1 MMIRSRADSLVA
13 RFVCAALIAAFTAT
27 PVVSASSDNLET
39 LAQRSGFRVTGRYDE
54 VERLCAQ
61 FAKSFPGSV
70 RSFEFGRTPEGR
82 PMLALAVSKSGALTP
97 DDARERG
104 VPVMLAQG
112 GIHAGE
118 IDGKDAGFLAIRE
131 LLEDKSAKNPL
142 SSFVFVFVPVFNVDG
157 HERFGRNNR
166 PNQVGPEE
174 MGWRVTA
181 QNFNLNRDYTKTDA
195 PEMQSM
201 LRLLDAWDP
210 VLYVDLHVTDGA
222 QFEVD
227 VSNNLEPMRTGDA
240 EMQAGGKALMKELN
254 DTLASQG
261 SHPIDF
267 YPSLRETDDPASGFD
282 VSSYPPRFST
292 GYWATRNRFSLLVET
307 HSWKDY
313 PTRVRVTHNIL
324 VKLSDMMAKQGKAWR
339 ALAKA
344 ADSRAEKL
352 GGQDYT
358 LDYDVGPH
366 TVMIDYRGYAYTRE
380 PSAISG
386 GLVTHYDPTKPQIW
400 RIPYRDTLVPKL
412 TVRAP
417 RGGYVI
423 PAAYAA
429 WMGERLSI
437 HGIRFER
444 LDRGTKAASVEAFRA
459 TKAEF
464 ATKPFEGHFTAK
476 LTGEW
481 KSEKRD
487 IPAGSLVVPIA
498 QPKARLVM
506 TLLEPQGG
514 DSYASWGFFN
524 IAFEQKEYMEAY
536 VAEDVARDMLARNP
550 ALATEFKQKLA
561 TDASFAKDPQARL
574 DFFYKQHASY
584 DEQLNLYPV
593 LRIANTRP

>member
-1 MMIRSRADSLVA
+1 MMIRPRAQLLIA
-13 RFVCAALIAAFTAT
+13 RFVCAALIAASAAT
-27 PVVSASSDNLET
+27 PVVAASSDNLET

-131 LLEDKSAKNPL
+131 LLQDKSAKNPL
-142 SSFVFVFVPVFNVDG
+142 SSFVFVFVPVLNVDG

-254 DTLASQG
+254 DTLTSQG

-282 VSSYPPRFST
+282 VSAYPPRFST

-324 VKLSDMMAKQGKAWR
+324 IKLSDMMAKQGKAWR
-339 ALAKA
+339 ALARA

-358 LDYDVGPH
+358 LDYDVGSH

-400 RIPYRDTLVPKL
+400 HIPYRDTLVPKL

-444 LDRGTKAASVEAFRA
+444 LDRATKAASVEAFRA

-524 IAFEQKEYMEAY
+524 IAFEQKEYMEPY

-550 ALATEFKQKLA
+550 ALATEFTRAIRRWLR
-561 TDASFAKDPQARL
+561 SSNRSWRL
-574 DFFYKQHASY
+574 MPA
-584 DEQLNLYPV
+584 
-593 LRIANTRP
+593 LRRTRRRGSTSSTGGMPRTTSS

>member
-1 MMIRSRADSLVA
+1 MMFRSRADALLIPFLCTALVGLA
-13 RFVCAALIAAFTAT
+13 MPAVTAT
-27 PVVSASSDNLET
+27 PDSLQT
-39 LAQRSGFRVTGRYDE
+39 LSERSGFRVTGRYDE

-142 SSFVFVFVPVFNVDG
+142 NAFVFVFVPVFNVDG

-282 VSSYPPRFST
+282 VSFYAPRFST
-292 GYWATRNRFSLLVET
+292 GYWATRNRYSLLVET

-324 VKLSDMMAKQGKAWR
+324 MKLSDMMARQGKAWR
-339 ALAKA
+339 AIAKS

-352 GGQDYT
+352 GGQDFT
-358 LDYDVGPH
+358 LEYDVGPH

-400 RIPYRDTLVPKL
+400 RIPYRDTLVPKV

-417 RGGYVI
+417 RGAYVI
-423 PAAYAA
+423 PAAHAA

-444 LDRGTKAASVEAFRA
+444 LARATTAANVEAFRA

-464 ATKPFEGHFTAK
+464 ASKPFEGHFTAK

-481 KSEKRD
+481 KAEKRD

-506 TLLEPQGG
+506 TLLEPQGA

-524 IAFEQKEYMEAY
+524 IAFEQKEYMEPY
-536 VAEDVARDMLARNP
+536 VAEDVAREMLARNP
-550 ALATEFKQKLA
+550 ALAAEFKQKLA
-561 TDASFAKDPQARL
+561 TDSAFARDPQARL
-574 DFFYKQHASY
+574 DFFYRRHPSY

-593 LRIANTRP
+593 LRIAGSKP

>member
-1 MMIRSRADSLVA
+1 MMFRSRAAALVA
-13 RFVCAALIAAFTAT
+13 PFVCTTLVAACTAT
-27 PVVSASSDNLET
+27 PAVAATSDTLET
-39 LAQRSGFRVTGRYDE
+39 IAQRSGFRVTGRYDE

-61 FAKSFPGSV
+61 FAKAFPGSV

-142 SSFVFVFVPVFNVDG
+142 NSFVFVFVPVFNVDG
-157 HERFGRNNR
+157 HERFGHNNR
-166 PNQVGPEE
+166 PNQNGPEE

-254 DTLASQG
+254 DALASQG
-261 SHPIDF
+261 SLPIDF
-267 YPSLRETDDPASGFD
+267 YPSFRDTDDPASGFD
-282 VSSYPPRFST
+282 APTYPPRFST
-292 GYWATRNRFSLLVET
+292 GYWATRNRYSLLVET

-324 VKLSDMMAKQGKAWR
+324 IKLSDMMAKQGKSWR

-344 ADSRAEKL
+344 ADSRAEKI
-352 GGQDYT
+352 GGQDFT
-358 LDYDVGPH
+358 LDYDVGSH

-386 GLVTHYDPTKPQIW
+386 GLVTHYDPTKPQVW
-400 RIPYRDTLVPKL
+400 HIPYRDTLVPKV

-444 LDRGTKAASVEAFRA
+444 LDRASKSATVEAFRA

-464 ATKPFEGHFTAK
+464 APKPFEGHFTAR
-476 LTGEW
+476 LDGQW

-487 IPAGSLVVPIA
+487 IPAGSLIVPIA

-524 IAFEQKEYMEAY
+524 IAFEQKEYMEPY
-536 VAEDVARDMLARNP
+536 VAEDVARDLLARNP

-561 TDASFAKDPQARL
+561 TDPAFAKDPQARL
-574 DFFYKQHASY
+574 DFFYKRHPSY
-584 DEQLNLYPV
+584 DEQLNLYPI
-593 LRIANTRP
+593 LRIAGQRP

>member
-1 MMIRSRADSLVA
+1 MMFRSRADALVA
-13 RFVCAALIAAFTAT
+13 AFFCTALVAAFAAS
-27 PVVSASSDNLET
+27 PAVSATADPLET
-39 LAQRSGFRVTGRYDE
+39 IAQRSGFRVTGRYDE

-61 FAKSFPGSV
+61 FARSFPGSV

-97 DDARERG
+97 DDAREKG

-131 LLEDKSAKNPL
+131 MLEDKSPQNPL
-142 SSFVFVFVPVFNVDG
+142 ESFVFVFVPVFNVDG

-166 PNQVGPEE
+166 PNQNGPEE

-181 QNFNLNRDYTKTDA
+181 QNFNLNRDYTKADA

-227 VSNNLEPMRTGDA
+227 VSNNLEPMHTGDA
-240 EMQAGGKALMKELN
+240 DLQAGGKALMKELN
-254 DTLASQG
+254 DTLTAQG

-267 YPSLRETDDPASGFD
+267 YPTFRDSDDPASGFD
-282 VSSYPPRFST
+282 ASIYPPRFST
-292 GYWATRNRFSLLVET
+292 GYWATRNRYSLLVET

-313 PTRVRVTHNIL
+313 PHRVRVTHNIL
-324 VKLSDMMAKQGKAWR
+324 IKLSSMMAKQGKNWR
-339 ALAKA
+339 ALARA
-344 ADSRAEKL
+344 ADARAEKL
-352 GGQDYT
+352 AGQNVV
-358 LDYDVGPH
+358 LDYDVGEH
-366 TVMIDYRGYAYTRE
+366 TTMIDFRGYAYTRE

-386 GLVTHYDPTKPQIW
+386 GLVTLYDPMKPQIW
-400 RIPYRDTLVPKL
+400 HVPFRDTLIPKL

-417 RGGYVI
+417 RGAYVI
-423 PAAYAA
+423 PAAQAA

-444 LDRGTKAASVEAFRA
+444 LNREARSAPVEAFRA

-464 ATKPFEGHFTAK
+464 ATKPFEGHFLAK

-481 KSEKRD
+481 KPERRD
-487 IPAGSLVVPIA
+487 IPAGSLIVPIA
-498 QPKARLVM
+498 QPKARLIM
-506 TLLEPQGG
+506 ALLEPQAS
-514 DSYASWGFFN
+514 DSYAAWGFFN
-524 IAFEQKEYMEAY
+524 IAFEQKEYMEPY
-536 VAEDVARDMLARNP
+536 VAEAVARDMLAHNP
-550 ALATEFKQKLA
+550 AIAAEFKQKLA
-561 TDASFAKDPQARL
+561 TDPTFAKDPQARL
-574 DFFYKQHASY
+574 DFFYKHHPSY
-584 DEQLNLYPV
+584 DETLNLYPI
-593 LRIANTRP
+593 LRIASPKP